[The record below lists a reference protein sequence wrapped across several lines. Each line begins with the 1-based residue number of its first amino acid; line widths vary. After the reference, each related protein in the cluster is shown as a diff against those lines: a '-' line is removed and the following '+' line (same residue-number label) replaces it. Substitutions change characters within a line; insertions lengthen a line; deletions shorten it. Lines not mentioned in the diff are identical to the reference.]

1 MPCYGLTILY
11 ESYSL
16 IVASGIK
23 CVDTNIYV
31 IATVGKQFQRLRF
44 FPSRTSSLAQRF
56 RQDIERYTRNDE
68 HTINFV

>member
-1 MPCYGLTILY
+1 M
-11 ESYSL
+11 
-16 IVASGIK
+16 
-23 CVDTNIYV
+23 DTNIYV